1 MAKSLLAFSFAEAQ
15 AGREHTFTGKYYV
28 LGSSAVVTGLPRE
41 RATGMWR
48 HHRALVFMNF
58 SDQQALHMPALHPS
72 CSGHLLSTGC

>member
-41 RATGMWR
+41 RATGGTTGYLE
-48 HHRALVFMNF
+48 AP
-58 SDQQALHMPALHPS
+58 QGS
-72 CSGHLLSTGC
+72 CVYEL